1 MRIRPSDQAMRGLRC
16 GCTYRSP
23 LAPQRLSADR
33 VTERVIPR
41 SVVSARSYDRRMR
54 RIRIVVG
61 LAVALVALV
70 AGCSS
75 GGSAS
80 TANLPAAST
89 LLASAGTSM
98 RSVTSVHFSIV
109 VNGTLAGVP
118 IQNADGDLNAQGS
131 AKGNAKVA
139 LLGQLTQV
147 DFVLVN
153 KIFYLKGPTG
163 GYQKIPASLAG
174 SLFDPSAI
182 LDPNRG
188 IAKILT
194 SVQGM
199 QTQDKESVNG
209 TDCYKITGKVGSAI
223 VSALIP
229 GITVDVTATLWVA
242 ADSKNLPVKA
252 SFAVPGAGGSQ
263 GATVDVTFSNVNVPV
278 TVTVP
283 AGS

>member
-1 MRIRPSDQAMRGLRC
+1 
-16 GCTYRSP
+16 
-23 LAPQRLSADR
+23 
-33 VTERVIPR
+33 
-41 SVVSARSYDRRMR
+41 MR
-54 RIRIVVG
+54 RIGIVVG
-61 LAVALVALV
+61 LAVGLVGLV

-98 RSVTSVHFSIV
+98 ASVTSVHFSIV

-118 IQNADGDLNAQGS
+118 IQNADGDLNAQGN

-194 SVQGM
+194 SVQGG
-199 QTQDKESVNG
+199 QTQAKESVNG
-209 TDCYKITGKVGSAI
+209 TDCYKITGKVGKAI
-223 VSALIP
+223 VSSLIP
-229 GITVDVTATLWVA
+229 GISVDVDATLWVA

-252 SFAVPGAGGSQ
+252 SFAVPGSGGSQ
-263 GATVDVTFSNVNVPV
+263 GATVDVTFSNVNAPV
-278 TVTVP
+278 TVTAP
-283 AGS
+283 AS